1 MPPSGSWRRAWSPV
15 GTSDSVNIDNL
26 TVTYTSPSL
35 NLWGGDPIN
44 GVNLSASAV
53 NNFVVGEEGVNDDIT
68 GGLGND
74 LIFGGTGDNALD
86 GGAGDDLLVGGSGT
100 GDNDILDGG
109 LDADTMVG
117 LAGNDTYIVDDVADV
132 VVEAAGAGTDTVET
146 LMAALSIEA
155 MANVEN
161 LSYEGAD
168 ADQFVGTGN
177 SGNNNISGGDLADTL
192 SGLAGNDTL
201 EGGLGADTMIG
212 GAGNDVYFVDDAGD
226 VVNETTGLPADIDR
240 VESDVSFVLG
250 AGVEN
255 LDLNNNAPDGTGNDL
270 ANIIN
275 GNDAANQILGGG
287 GNDTLNGADGND
299 VIDGGLGND
308 TRFPAATTTTPSSAV
323 PATTRSTSAA
333 ASTPSSTMRST
344 SATTSSTASINAG
357 GQATNQDKIDLSGLG
372 ITAGQLR
379 QPGVR
384 ECRCRW

>member
-1 MPPSGSWRRAWSPV
+1 MVASSLEAGEN
-15 GTSDSVNIDNL
+15 VNIDNL
-26 TVTYTSPSL
+26 SVAFVNPALNTGSDTLNGGDGDDTYSFTLGDGNDIINEAGNDGLLDRISILAPNAIDPVTGLPVIDPATDLPVPTMTSL
-35 NLWGGDPIN
+35 NAADNNTGTENGDLVITYGLPTGATTSVTQQITVVNHFDGNVAETGVERINFNGATVHGYLLGAEDYVISRADPANRTDPIN

-100 GDNDILDGG
+100 GDNDVLDGG

-201 EGGLGADTMIG
+201 EGGL
-212 GAGNDVYFVDDAGD
+212 
-226 VVNETTGLPADIDR
+226 
-240 VESDVSFVLG
+240 
-250 AGVEN
+250 
-255 LDLNNNAPDGTGNDL
+255 
-270 ANIIN
+270 
-275 GNDAANQILGGG
+275 
-287 GNDTLNGADGND
+287 
-299 VIDGGLGND
+299 
-308 TRFPAATTTTPSSAV
+308 
-323 PATTRSTSAA
+323 ATTRSSAV
-333 ASTPSSTMRST
+333 
-344 SATTSSTASINAG
+344 SATTRSKAVPVPTA
-357 GQATNQDKIDLSGLG
+357 
-372 ITAGQLR
+372 
-379 QPGVR
+379 
-384 ECRCRW
+384 